1 MKKVSIQQCADAGSQ
16 FCPCHLAYSG
26 DCIRCNMI
34 NGNNTCD
41 CMWQGVCIYNEI
53 QHNKK
58 QITDQRKEHLCK
70 IDSIK
75 EIKNNIYLVSIQ
87 IPNTIAKDLLSPG
100 AYIMLK
106 SKDKVSDIF
115 NAPISVMDVDLDK
128 GILEVVIK
136 PRGIKTKNIINYDEV
151 YVKGPYFNGIFGIKE
166 IKTTK
171 DSNCLVIVNGLS
183 QVNSINVIRRLI
195 ANNNKV
201 DVFVNNRGVVLD
213 EVMQKI
219 MELGVAIY
227 GIDTDEDKDFII
239 DYITRNQISFV
250 YSGGGNSFNKNIMN
264 IVDTVDENIKLAV
277 SNNNLICCG
286 EGVCGACTINL
297 NGERVKTCK
306 SQINSRDF
314 LKTL

>member
-26 DCIRCNMI
+26 DCIKCNMV
-34 NGNNTCD
+34 NGNNKCD
-41 CMWQGVCIYNEI
+41 CQWQGICIYNEV

-58 QITDQRKEHLCK
+58 QMTEQRKDYLCK

-75 EIKNNIYLVSIQ
+75 EIESNIYLLSIQ
-87 IPNTIAKDLLSPG
+87 IPNMIAKDLLSPG

-106 SKDKVSDIF
+106 SKDKSSDMF
-115 NAPISVMDVDLDK
+115 NTPISVMNVDLDR
-128 GILEVVIK
+128 GMLEVVIK
-136 PRGIKTKNIINYDEV
+136 SRGIKTKGIINYDEV
-151 YVKGPYFNGIFGIKE
+151 YVKGPYFNGVFGIKE

-195 ANNNKV
+195 LNNNKV
-201 DVFVNNRGVVLD
+201 YVFVNNRGVVLD
-213 EVMQKI
+213 EVMKKI
-219 MELGVAIY
+219 MDLGVTIY

-239 DYITRNQISFV
+239 DYIKRNQISFV
-250 YSGGGNSFNKNIMN
+250 YSSGGNCFNKSIMN
-264 IVDTVDENIKLAV
+264 IVDTVDKYIKLAI

-314 LKTL
+314 LSTL